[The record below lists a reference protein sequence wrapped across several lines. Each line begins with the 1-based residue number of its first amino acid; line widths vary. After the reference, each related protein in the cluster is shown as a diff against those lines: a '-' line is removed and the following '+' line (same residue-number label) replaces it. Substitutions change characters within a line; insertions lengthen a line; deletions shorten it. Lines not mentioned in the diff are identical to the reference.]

1 MADETTDEVTAADA
15 ADAGEAT
22 KAPAKKAP
30 AKRAATTKKAPAT
43 KKTATAAKAAK
54 AAKAP
59 APAKTRAPAPA
70 KAAAKKAPAGAAGTP
85 HLVVTQTRSAIGSK
99 PKHRG
104 TLRALGLRG
113 IGQTND
119 LPDRPEIRGMIARVP
134 HLVRVEEVAK

>member
-30 AKRAATTKKAPAT
+30 AKRAAATKKAPAA
-43 KKTATAAKAAK
+43 KKTATATTAKAAK
-54 AAKAP
+54 ATKAP
-59 APAKTRAPAPA
+59 ATTKAPA